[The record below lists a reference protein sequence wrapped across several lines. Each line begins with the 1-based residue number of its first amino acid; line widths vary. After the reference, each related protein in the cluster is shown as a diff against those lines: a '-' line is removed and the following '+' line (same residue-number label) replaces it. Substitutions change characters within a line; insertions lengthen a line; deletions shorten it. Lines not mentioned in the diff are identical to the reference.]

1 MRAFILET
9 IYELSKKPYQRWFKK
24 DPAWDISVTT
34 LLQEYPKNS
43 LGFHLGC
50 FLVQYDF
57 SPQPKLENH
66 DVFHVLTNTG
76 ISVPEEIAMQ
86 YYLLGNGKRSTY
98 LLSVIFLGTLLY
110 PDKMIFFRKAY
121 KKGKAAYSFYQLDFK
136 KLLHKPMLTLRTIFL
151 ISPLWK

>member
-9 IYELSKKPYQRWFKK
+9 IYEWSKIPYQKWFKK
-24 DPAWDISVTT
+24 NTPWDISLKT
-34 LLQEYPKNS
+34 LLQYPKES

-50 FLVQYDF
+50 FLLKHDF

-66 DVFHVLTNTG
+66 DVFHVLTDIG
-76 ISVPEEIAMQ
+76 ISVPEEVAMQ
-86 YYLLGNGKRSTY
+86 YYLLGNGKRSLY

-110 PDKMIFFRKAY
+110 PDKLKLFRKAY
-121 KKGKAAYSFYQLDFK
+121 RTGKAAYTFHQLDYQ
-136 KLLHKPMLTLRTIFL
+136 KLLHKDIQILQTTFL

>member
-1 MRAFILET
+1 MRAYILET
-9 IYELSKKPYQRWFKK
+9 IYELSKKPYQKWFKK
-24 DPAWDISVTT
+24 NPSWNISIKT
-34 LLQEYPKNS
+34 LIRYPKES

-50 FLVQYDF
+50 FLLQHDF

-98 LLSVIFLGTLLY
+98 LCLVILLGTLLY
-110 PDKMIFFRKAY
+110 PDKIKLFKKAY
-121 KKGKAAYSFYQLDFK
+121 QKGRIAHPFYQLDYK
-136 KLLHKPMLTLRTIFL
+136 KLLFQPIVTLQTTFL
-151 ISPLWK
+151 ISSL